1 MFLNKKIPNFILV
14 GTAKAGTSFLLKYLR
29 QHPDLFIPNTNQL
42 HFHSKLK
49 NFSGPFDKHYK
60 LKQTKYFME
69 YIKNFEGIVSE
80 KKIGEIATDYLYS
93 YKNSIKSIK
102 ENIGDEVK
110 IVIVL
115 RNPIDRTFSHYKH
128 VLSNFHEPLNFWDAI
143 DAEIKRKKKKWRWS
157 YQYTEVSKY
166 YEQVR
171 AFKENFK
178 NVHFIIYEDLIKD
191 PETVINDLYEFLK
204 IRRVHFGNINDK
216 INVKKVI
223 KYKLISSFL
232 FYLKVFEKKFFKS
245 DKICSKIEN
254 NIHLDLNLSIED
266 KEKLYKLFFKDD
278 IEKLEKLLKLDLSH
292 WRPERR

>member
-1 MFLNKKIPNFILV
+1 M
-14 GTAKAGTSFLLKYLR
+14 GTAKAGTSFLLKYLK

-69 YIKNFEGIVSE
+69 YIKNFEGSVSE

-115 RNPIDRTFSHYKH
+115 RNPIDRTFSQYKH

-143 DAEIKRKKKKWRWS
+143 DAEIERKKP
-157 YQYTEVSKY
+157 YIPV
-166 YEQVR
+166 
-171 AFKENFK
+171 
-178 NVHFIIYEDLIKD
+178 
-191 PETVINDLYEFLK
+191 TVIENISWNDFVQITVNLPSLPGIVPEVVFKRLY
-204 IRRVHFGNINDK
+204 
-216 INVKKVI
+216 
-223 KYKLISSFL
+223 LI
-232 FYLKVFEKKFFKS
+232 
-245 DKICSKIEN
+245 
-254 NIHLDLNLSIED
+254 
-266 KEKLYKLFFKDD
+266 
-278 IEKLEKLLKLDLSH
+278 LEIYF
-292 WRPERR
+292 